1 MSENNAITTT
11 VDLVI
16 RIEVVGEPADVEN
29 WRSAIDCLA
38 DVMAVQAEDGL
49 WSLGHE
55 DAENDDGPSEIVANI
70 MSTKVHAV
78 LIGAASQE
86 ALHSR
91 CARLAAIAEELA
103 TIASHTVHVPG
114 KTTAMDDRI
123 AALVRELDEASKEIP

>member
-1 MSENNAITTT
+1 MSESNAITTT

-29 WRSAIDCLA
+29 CRDALDCLA

-55 DAENDDGPSEIVANI
+55 SAENDDGPSEVVANI
-70 MSTKVHAV
+70 MSTKAHAV
-78 LIGAASQE
+78 LIGDTSHK

-103 TIASHTVHVPG
+103 AIASHAVHVPG

-123 AALVRELDEASKEIP
+123 GALVHELEEASKEFA